1 MVDNYNV
8 IELLND
14 YVQVDDSLNDIIFE
28 LSQKDIINGVKLA

>member
-14 YVQVDDSLNDIIFE
+14 YAGIDDILTDIIQDIEKNDII
-28 LSQKDIINGVKLA
+28 KAVKLA